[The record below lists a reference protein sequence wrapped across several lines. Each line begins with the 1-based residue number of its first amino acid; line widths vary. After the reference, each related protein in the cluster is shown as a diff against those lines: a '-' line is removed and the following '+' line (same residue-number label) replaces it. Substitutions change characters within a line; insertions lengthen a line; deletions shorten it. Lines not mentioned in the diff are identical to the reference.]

1 MTQEIKLNEK
11 MPINKDK
18 NQDKKIKAKQQN
30 CDRKIEYN
38 IFDWKMYSLW
48 MRRSDMSADMSKENK
63 TIEKAIYDTFPNYGK
78 S

>member
-30 CDRKIEYN
+30 CDRKVEYN
-38 IFDWKMYSLW
+38 IFDWKMYSL
-48 MRRSDMSADMSKENK
+48 
-63 TIEKAIYDTFPNYGK
+63 
-78 S
+78 